1 MMLSD
6 KKPITLAEEERK
18 RMEEEKEQMVPETG
32 TCECA
37 DRETDQSLREKEA
50 SSAIDFEDALHNQ
63 VYVKRKPRRKR
74 DVSDILF
81 RKTKSLDQVIP
92 ISLSLSPSLF
102 SSRSRRVIVCRVYRQ
117 PVMNKKVN
125 GTYVIF
131 EENVASTN
139 RSFVMKDL
147 RHFAAYNIEVQA
159 CRAQE
164 MNDTYKKCSTKSM
177 RTYRT
182 LPLESADNIPPNT
195 FKMSISG
202 ENNSLTMV
210 TLQWDE
216 PPQPNGLII
225 TYQIEYK
232 RVDIQNV
239 SPRSLSLSR
248 SLCLNRLG

>member
-1 MMLSD
+1 MMLTD

-18 RMEEEKEQMVPETG
+18 RMEEEKEQMVSETG

-81 RKTKSLDQVIP
+81 RKTKSLDQVIDR
-92 ISLSLSPSLF
+92 SFLRF
-102 SSRSRRVIVCRVYRQ
+102 SRSASLTRMRVYWQ
-117 PVMNKKVN
+117 PVMKKVN
-125 GTYVIF
+125 GTYVAF
-131 EENVASTN
+131 EENVPSTN

-177 RTYRT
+177 RTFRT
-182 LPLESADNIPPNT
+182 MSLDSADNIPPNT

-239 SPRSLSLSR
+239 SLSLSLSLIR
-248 SLCLNRLG
+248 FIEDQNSVGFSV

>member
-1 MMLSD
+1 
-6 KKPITLAEEERK
+6 
-18 RMEEEKEQMVPETG
+18 
-32 TCECA
+32 
-37 DRETDQSLREKEA
+37 
-50 SSAIDFEDALHNQ
+50 
-63 VYVKRKPRRKR
+63 
-74 DVSDILF
+74 
-81 RKTKSLDQVIP
+81 
-92 ISLSLSPSLF
+92 
-102 SSRSRRVIVCRVYRQ
+102 
-117 PVMNKKVN
+117 MNKKVN

-131 EENVASTN
+131 EENVPSTN

-239 SPRSLSLSR
+239 SRISLSLPLLFFSKKVEKGTRISISINRRWCASR
-248 SLCLNRLG
+248 GETSPRLATRTS

>member
-1 MMLSD
+1 MVFERLV
-6 KKPITLAEEERK
+6 PITNL
-18 RMEEEKEQMVPETG
+18 
-32 TCECA
+32 
-37 DRETDQSLREKEA
+37 S
-50 SSAIDFEDALHNQ
+50 
-63 VYVKRKPRRKR
+63 YVMR
-74 DVSDILF
+74 
-81 RKTKSLDQVIP
+81 
-92 ISLSLSPSLF
+92 
-102 SSRSRRVIVCRVYRQ
+102 
-117 PVMNKKVN
+117 N
-125 GTYVIF
+125 
-131 EENVASTN
+131 
-139 RSFVMKDL
+139 L

-164 MNDTYKKCSTKSM
+164 MNDTFSKCSTKSM

-182 LPLESADNIPPNT
+182 LPMKTADNIPPNT

-239 SPRSLSLSR
+239 SRESARKRSIFVQSPDRFSFTPSLLALKVAEINRPMLRLLSSHRQTVISLLDEVPVRVKGLPVAVQTDGGLHHQTGLHESR
-248 SLCLNRLG
+248 